1 MATSWDLGEIRTSFF
16 YRRNKHEIDQQVL
29 WSAHA
34 LLMRVIAGNVKMAV
48 TYLYFD
54 IQHVLN
60 LYFSLEY
67 YL

>member
-1 MATSWDLGEIRTSFF
+1 
-16 YRRNKHEIDQQVL
+16 
-29 WSAHA
+29 
-34 LLMRVIAGNVKMAV
+34 MRVIAGNVKMAV